1 MEWSF
6 QFLRIDFQRVQK
18 NNSKMCVQ
26 YARKF
31 VMNALLITFISKNQI
46 SGNTFSFL
54 IFFNTFNEDDV
65 RISYG
70 INAYAS

>member
-1 MEWSF
+1 
-6 QFLRIDFQRVQK
+6 
-18 NNSKMCVQ
+18 
-26 YARKF
+26 
-31 VMNALLITFISKNQI
+31 MNALLVTFIRKNQI
-46 SGNTFSFL
+46 SGYTFSFL